1 MKKNMHKEKKKHKKN
16 SKKRKQVG
24 ILFVLIGVLL
34 ILVFGFGEYQSYKS
48 AIEIRKLQQLKEAS
62 SDNGNGI
69 DTSKIL
75 PEYRNL
81 YKTNSDLVGWLVV
94 NGTQI
99 NYPVVQSTVYQ
110 EFYLDHNFDG
120 ENDESGAVFAD
131 ARNDVFKPDD
141 NVILYGHN
149 MKNGSIF
156 GTLQYYLD
164 KSYYEK
170 HKTMSFDTLYKRYD
184 YQIVAVGLSKI
195 TDESADTFKYY
206 DFLNAA
212 SEKEFDNFKE
222 KIKSLEVYDTGVKM
236 KYGDKLI
243 TLSTCNSVEKNGRL
257 FVMQKEIEINVK
269 KFNSQDLCLCTFDTN
284 LTDIKSVQ
292 K

>member
-16 SKKRKQVG
+16 SKNRKQVG

-34 ILVFGFGEYQSYKS
+34 ILVFGFGEYQRYKS

-120 ENDESGAVFAD
+120 EDDESGAVFAD

-206 DFLNAA
+206 DFLNAD

-257 FVMQKEIEINVK
+257 FVIAKRN
-269 KFNSQDLCLCTFDTN
+269 
-284 LTDIKSVQ
+284 
-292 K
+292 

>member
-131 ARNDVFKPDD
+131 APCSRFIHLV
-141 NVILYGHN
+141 
-149 MKNGSIF
+149 
-156 GTLQYYLD
+156 
-164 KSYYEK
+164 
-170 HKTMSFDTLYKRYD
+170 
-184 YQIVAVGLSKI
+184 
-195 TDESADTFKYY
+195 
-206 DFLNAA
+206 
-212 SEKEFDNFKE
+212 EFIPEF
-222 KIKSLEVYDTGVKM
+222 
-236 KYGDKLI
+236 
-243 TLSTCNSVEKNGRL
+243 
-257 FVMQKEIEINVK
+257 
-269 KFNSQDLCLCTFDTN
+269 
-284 LTDIKSVQ
+284 
-292 K
+292 

>member
-34 ILVFGFGEYQSYKS
+34 ILVFGFGEYQRYKS

-110 EFYLDHNFDG
+110 EFYLDHNF
-120 ENDESGAVFAD
+120 
-131 ARNDVFKPDD
+131 
-141 NVILYGHN
+141 GHN

-206 DFLNAA
+206 DFLNAD

-257 FVMQKEIEINVK
+257 FVIAKRN
-269 KFNSQDLCLCTFDTN
+269 
-284 LTDIKSVQ
+284 
-292 K
+292 

>member
-1 MKKNMHKEKKKHKKN
+1 MKKNMHKEKKKKKKN

-257 FVMQKEIEINVK
+257 FVIAKRN
-269 KFNSQDLCLCTFDTN
+269 
-284 LTDIKSVQ
+284 
-292 K
+292 

>member
-1 MKKNMHKEKKKHKKN
+1 MKKKMHKEKKKHKKN
-16 SKKRKQVG
+16 DKKRKQVG
-24 ILFVLIGVLL
+24 LLFVLIGILFIL
-34 ILVFGFGEYQSYKS
+34 IFGFGEYQSYRS
-48 AIEIRKLQQLKEAS
+48 AMEIKKLQEQKKAS
-62 SDNGNGI
+62 MVDGNGI

-75 PEYRNL
+75 PEYRKL

-94 NGTQI
+94 DGTQI

-120 ENDESGAVFAD
+120 ESDESGAVFAD
-131 ARNDVFKPDD
+131 ARNNVLKPDD

-170 HKTMSFDTLYKRYD
+170 HKTMSFDTLYRRYN

-212 SEKEFDNFKE
+212 NEKEFDNFKE
-222 KIKSLEVYDTGVKM
+222 KIKSLEAYDTGVEM

-257 FVMQKEIEINVK
+257 FVVAKRNGG
-269 KFNSQDLCLCTFDTN
+269 
-284 LTDIKSVQ
+284 
-292 K
+292 

>member
-1 MKKNMHKEKKKHKKN
+1 MRIIVGDVNALMAHPVRDGRGRESHVN
-16 SKKRKQVG
+16 QKRHR
-24 ILFVLIGVLL
+24 
-34 ILVFGFGEYQSYKS
+34 
-48 AIEIRKLQQLKEAS
+48 AM
-62 SDNGNGI
+62 
-69 DTSKIL
+69 
-75 PEYRNL
+75 
-81 YKTNSDLVGWLVV
+81 TNIVDS
-94 NGTQI
+94 
-99 NYPVVQSTVYQ
+99 
-110 EFYLDHNFDG
+110 
-120 ENDESGAVFAD
+120 D
-131 ARNDVFKPDD
+131 ARHPGFFGSPVHLPVKIALGDGKHPVIQPDAVKHLDVILDFLGQKLRHSDD
-141 NVILYGHN
+141 PITLLYGHN

-212 SEKEFDNFKE
+212 GEKEFDNFKE

-257 FVMQKEIEINVK
+257 FVIAKRN
-269 KFNSQDLCLCTFDTN
+269 
-284 LTDIKSVQ
+284 
-292 K
+292 

>member
-120 ENDESGAVFAD
+120 EDDESGAVFAD

-149 MKNGSIF
+149 MKNGTMF
-156 GTLQYYLD
+156 GSLHQYLD
-164 KSYYEK
+164 AAYMKEHQYVYVVTPEEELIYQVFAAVEYDDR
-170 HKTMSFDTLYKRYD
+170 HILQSFSFTEAYGREAYLDSLRKNDGDND
-184 YQIVAVGLSKI
+184 YFREDVEATENDRL
-195 TDESADTFKYY
+195 
-206 DFLNAA
+206 L
-212 SEKEFDNFKE
+212 
-222 KIKSLEVYDTGVKM
+222 
-236 KYGDKLI
+236 
-243 TLSTCNSVEKNGRL
+243 TLSTCIKNESEKRLLVEAVLVNESER
-257 FVMQKEIEINVK
+257 
-269 KFNSQDLCLCTFDTN
+269 
-284 LTDIKSVQ
+284 
-292 K
+292 

>member
-1 MKKNMHKEKKKHKKN
+1 
-16 SKKRKQVG
+16 
-24 ILFVLIGVLL
+24 
-34 ILVFGFGEYQSYKS
+34 
-48 AIEIRKLQQLKEAS
+48 
-62 SDNGNGI
+62 
-69 DTSKIL
+69 
-75 PEYRNL
+75 
-81 YKTNSDLVGWLVV
+81 
-94 NGTQI
+94 
-99 NYPVVQSTVYQ
+99 
-110 EFYLDHNFDG
+110 
-120 ENDESGAVFAD
+120 
-131 ARNDVFKPDD
+131 
-141 NVILYGHN
+141 

-212 SEKEFDNFKE
+212 GEKEFDNFKE

-257 FVMQKEIEINVK
+257 FVIAKRN
-269 KFNSQDLCLCTFDTN
+269 
-284 LTDIKSVQ
+284 
-292 K
+292 

>member
-24 ILFVLIGVLL
+24 ILFVLIGVLF
-34 ILVFGFGEYQSYKS
+34 ILVFGFGEYQRYKS

-62 SDNGNGI
+62 SDNGNWI

-257 FVMQKEIEINVK
+257 FVIAKRN
-269 KFNSQDLCLCTFDTN
+269 
-284 LTDIKSVQ
+284 
-292 K
+292 

>member
-1 MKKNMHKEKKKHKKN
+1 M
-16 SKKRKQVG
+16 
-24 ILFVLIGVLL
+24 
-34 ILVFGFGEYQSYKS
+34 
-48 AIEIRKLQQLKEAS
+48 
-62 SDNGNGI
+62 
-69 DTSKIL
+69 
-75 PEYRNL
+75 
-81 YKTNSDLVGWLVV
+81 

-149 MKNGSIF
+149 MKNGSIKAVAT
-156 GTLQYYLD
+156 GLTEGITYYARD

-257 FVMQKEIEINVK
+257 FVIAKRN
-269 KFNSQDLCLCTFDTN
+269 
-284 LTDIKSVQ
+284 
-292 K
+292 